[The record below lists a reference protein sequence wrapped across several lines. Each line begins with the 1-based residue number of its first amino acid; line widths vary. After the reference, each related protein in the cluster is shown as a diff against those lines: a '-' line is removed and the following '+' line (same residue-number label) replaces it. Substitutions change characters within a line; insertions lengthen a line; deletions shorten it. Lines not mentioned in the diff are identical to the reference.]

1 MAKNNK
7 KGFWAIVGG
16 IAGLLAVVGII
27 AGIATAVRQNSCE
40 HVWSDGE
47 VRVEA
52 TCSKEGEIVYEC
64 ETCGKKEK
72 EVIDK
77 LAHDWEYV
85 EAKLPTCTEDG
96 HTEYSICTVCEE
108 YKAEPQILLAKGH
121 VEVKDAAVA
130 PTCTERGLTEGK
142 HCTECGK
149 VTVKQ
154 EEVPAT
160 GHKIETEKAVAPTCT
175 EAGHTEGKS
184 CSVCDKV
191 YTEVEEIPATGHTDN
206 DEDGICDICKEDTV
220 D

>member
-7 KGFWAIVGG
+7 KGIWAIVGG
-16 IAGLLAVVGII
+16 IAGLLGCVAII
-27 AGIATAVRQNSCE
+27 AGIATAVKQNACE

-47 VRVEA
+47 VKVEA
-52 TCSKEGEIVYEC
+52 TCSREGSIVYEC

-77 LAHDWEYV
+77 LAHDWEFV
-85 EAKLPTCTEDG
+85 KEKIPTCTEDG
-96 HTEYSICTVCEE
+96 HTEYKVCKVCEE
-108 YKAEPQILLAKGH
+108 KSVEPQVLLATGH
-121 VEVKDAAVA
+121 VETKIAAIK
-130 PTCTERGLTEGK
+130 PTCTDKGATEGK
-142 HCTECGK
+142 QCETCGK
-149 VTVKQ
+149 VTVKP
-154 EEVPAT
+154 EEVPAK

-175 EAGHTEGKS
+175 EAGHTEGKH

-206 DEDGICDICKEDTV
+206 NSDGICDICKDSA